1 MAPRNYLARKKAR
14 ELLAAAKVKS
24 PPVPVEMLASLVGA
38 EIRYEPFPGSLSGMV
53 HRQPNGAAV
62 IGINSLHPL
71 TRQRFSIA
79 HELAHLFLHKDEA
92 LHVDETSSI
101 RFRSELSSRAID
113 ASEIEANQFAAELL
127 MPSKLLFSEIDKL
140 PDDLGTE
147 EAVAKLAE
155 QFQVSEQAM
164 TFRLSGLGVL
174 R

>member
-1 MAPRNYLARKKAR
+1 M
-14 ELLAAAKVKS
+14 S
-24 PPVPVEMLASLVGA
+24 ASLVGA

-62 IGINSLHPL
+62 IDINSLHPL

-92 LHVDETSSI
+92 LHIDETSSI
-101 RFRSELSSRAID
+101 RFRSELSSRAVD